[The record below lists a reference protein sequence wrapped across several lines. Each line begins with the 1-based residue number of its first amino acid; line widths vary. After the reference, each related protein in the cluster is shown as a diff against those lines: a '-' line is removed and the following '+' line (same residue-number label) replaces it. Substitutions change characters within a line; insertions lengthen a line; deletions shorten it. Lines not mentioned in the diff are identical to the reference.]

1 MRAVSPE
8 APTRARFLAL
18 RRQVFEAAFV
28 GYAAYY
34 LVRTNLPPVA
44 KELGAALGYDK
55 AALGQLLA
63 LSGLSYGVGKFLL
76 GALSDRSNAR
86 WFMPLGLLLSA
97 ACNVAFARFP
107 SLTSQLWLWSLNGF
121 VQGMGWAPCGR
132 ILAHWFGPTERG
144 RAFGFWNVSHNV
156 GAALVGPLAAFAAG
170 RWGWQSAFYVP
181 AALAL
186 LLAGYLLWR
195 LRDTPASEGLP
206 GPEVFENEAPGID
219 ATRPADAPPASAGKS
234 PWVQVL
240 GNPWMWLL
248 ASANFFAYVIRYAL
262 LDWGPTFL
270 KEARGATLMQGGWS
284 TFAYE
289 AAAILG
295 TVAAGWLTDRLGG
308 RRAFL
313 GMLCVLPMAGAGV
326 LLVSAPVGW
335 LWASLLAF
343 AVVGFCI
350 YPLLMLFTVIGLDLT
365 SQGAIGT
372 AAGWIGLFGYL
383 GKGAQAVALGWL
395 AERHGW
401 DAAILAVGATLAVEL
416 LLLLVLSRQAKAPAL
431 SSPAPLATP

>member
-1 MRAVSPE
+1 MRAVPPDAS
-8 APTRARFLAL
+8 THARFLAL

-44 KELGAALGYDK
+44 KELGSALGYDK

-86 WFMPLGLLLSA
+86 WFMPLGLVLSA
-97 ACNVAFARFP
+97 ACNIAFGLWP
-107 SLTSQLWLWSLNGF
+107 SLTAHLWLWSLNGF

-132 ILAHWFGPTERG
+132 ILAHWYGPSERG
-144 RAFGFWNVSHNV
+144 RAFGVWNVSHNV
-156 GAALVGPLAAFAAG
+156 GAALVGPLAAYVAG

-181 AALAL
+181 AALSL
-186 LLAGYLLWR
+186 LLAGYLVWR

-206 GPEVFENEAPGID
+206 GPEAFSVVGEA
-219 ATRPADAPPASAGKS
+219 TDAPSSAGEPTRRES

-248 ASANFFAYVIRYAL
+248 AFANFFAYVIRYAL

-289 AAAILG
+289 TAAILG

-308 RRAFL
+308 KRAFL
-313 GMLCVLPMAGAGV
+313 GMLCVVPMAGALV

-365 SQGAIGT
+365 SREAIGT

-401 DAAILAVGATLAVEL
+401 NAALSAVGATLAVEL
-416 LLLLVLSRQAKAPAL
+416 ALLVLLSRQAQAPAP
-431 SSPAPLATP
+431 SPAALPTP

>member
-1 MRAVSPE
+1 VSPD
-8 APTRARFLAL
+8 AATHARFLAL

-34 LVRTNLPPVA
+34 LTRTNLPPVA
-44 KELGAALGYDK
+44 KELGQALGYDK

-63 LSGLSYGVGKFLL
+63 LSGLAYGVGKFLL
-76 GALSDRSNAR
+76 GAASDRSNAR
-86 WFMPLGLLLSA
+86 WFMPAGLVLSA
-97 ACNVAFARFP
+97 ACNVGFALWP
-107 SLTSQLWLWSLNGF
+107 SLTAQTWLWSLNGVF
-121 VQGMGWAPCGR
+121 QGMGWAPCGR
-132 ILAHWFGPTERG
+132 ILAHWFGPPERG
-144 RAFGFWNVSHNV
+144 RAFGVWNASHNV
-156 GAALVGPLAAFAAG
+156 GAALVGPLAAYVAG

-181 AALAL
+181 AALSL
-186 LLAGYLLWR
+186 GLAGYLVWR

-206 GPEVFENEAPGID
+206 GPEAFAHAPGVTE
-219 ATRPADAPPASAGKS
+219 ARPAGHSAAAPQETS
-234 PWVQVL
+234 PWAQVL

-248 ASANFFAYVIRYAL
+248 AFANFFAYVIRYAL

-270 KEARGATLMQGGWS
+270 KETRGATLMQGGWS
-284 TFAYE
+284 TFVYE

-308 RRAFL
+308 KRAFL
-313 GMLCVLPMAGAGV
+313 GMLCVVLMGFALL
-326 LLVSAPVGW
+326 LLVAAPVTW
-335 LWASLLAF
+335 LWASLLSF

-365 SQGAIGT
+365 SQQAIGT

-383 GKGAQAVALGWL
+383 GKGAQAVSLGWL

-401 DAAILAVGATLAVEL
+401 SAALGAIGAALGVEL
-416 LLLLVLSRQAKAPAL
+416 ALLVLLTRQAKAPA
-431 SSPAPLATP
+431 PVPLPTP